1 MQKINTIL
9 IDDEDLSVI
18 SLKSIIKNY
27 CPEINIIGQAQ
38 SAIEGVE
45 CINRL
50 KPNLVFLDI
59 AMPGGD
65 GFEVLKNVSF
75 TDFEVIFITA
85 YNDYALKAFEFSA
98 LSYLLKPVIPKELQN
113 AVSRFSKYT
122 NNKHFDE
129 KLSVMNDSLN
139 DNNSKIILPTQE
151 ELIITDLDDILYLE
165 SSKNYSIFYLKD
177 NKDVLVSRSIN
188 HFEKIFSDTSFF
200 RIHNQHLVNLKYIKR
215 YVKGK
220 GGYIVLT
227 NDVNL
232 DVSER
237 KKKEFMAKLKEIANS
252 V

>member
-75 TDFEVIFITA
+75 TD
-85 YNDYALKAFEFSA
+85 
-98 LSYLLKPVIPKELQN
+98 LSCPEISLQ
-113 AVSRFSKYT
+113 
-122 NNKHFDE
+122 
-129 KLSVMNDSLN
+129 
-139 DNNSKIILPTQE
+139 
-151 ELIITDLDDILYLE
+151 
-165 SSKNYSIFYLKD
+165 
-177 NKDVLVSRSIN
+177 
-188 HFEKIFSDTSFF
+188 
-200 RIHNQHLVNLKYIKR
+200 
-215 YVKGK
+215 
-220 GGYIVLT
+220 
-227 NDVNL
+227 
-232 DVSER
+232 
-237 KKKEFMAKLKEIANS
+237 
-252 V
+252 